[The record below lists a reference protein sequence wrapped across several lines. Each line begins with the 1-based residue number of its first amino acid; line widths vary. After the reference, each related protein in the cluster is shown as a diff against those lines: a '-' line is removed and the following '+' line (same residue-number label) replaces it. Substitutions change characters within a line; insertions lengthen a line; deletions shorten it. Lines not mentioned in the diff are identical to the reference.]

1 MDEKKRNKKESQL
14 ITKESLYSVGGVF
27 SFLAVLVLCTKSLV
41 FGDVG
46 VAVYACLTG
55 LFGYIAYPIGF
66 GLLYLCVSALFD
78 KRYVKDRKFAW
89 LIALCCICIA
99 LLIHTI
105 TTYNQLLAEK
115 YLQFCF
121 GSGSTNVVVTVAG
134 VIGGLIVYGLA
145 SLITPIGA
153 IVVFALL
160 VLALGYLTVIYF
172 KRKTFNQNNTLSKD
186 KAKEEKTSSVR
197 PVEIPISIVDET
209 QQNVTPPSKE
219 FNGLKTKSSVAEVTQ
234 RPAFTIQEDANAE
247 STQKSGGF
255 SPFATPNQT
264 KFSPSVV
271 DAQTSRAVLFDSTSP
286 VENFK
291 RNLIFDPNAS
301 VNKRNAYPSQNDT
314 AFTNASYT
322 DGYQEEVNDN
332 PRPMRVLIDNTKP
345 SYTTSV
351 TPTAPIIQAQPI
363 EPATVST
370 MPREERVN
378 TAFEEEKINETPTQD
393 TYRRHE
399 NMDLFSLRNPNV
411 FGVEEENRELAR
423 KLQES
428 EPQNEVVMPRDRDD
442 TEESF
447 KPFTRETVS
456 FTDNQT
462 FAQQVEKEDRTSVGR
477 GIDIFD
483 EKEDLYSLRA
493 ERTEERSTSFNDETG
508 RNNRFEEV
516 ERNTRFDET
525 GRNNRFEEVER
536 NTRFEET
543 GRNNRFDEVE
553 EEPSPAPQPPK
564 PRIILPYVR
573 VPLDDFDCRDVEPA
587 ANQLEV
593 EETKENILATL
604 EQYRVEGAT
613 VASVVFGPTVTRY
626 NIVLPRSVPPKKV
639 TSLEE
644 EISMS
649 LRSAG
654 VNVYANYDD
663 GVVSIECPNRQRQ
676 FVRLGSMLTG
686 DTFVNA
692 KPGSLMFVMGKGV
705 VNNKVYGD
713 ITKMTHLLV
722 AGASNSGK
730 SVFLGALILSLI
742 YKYSPEELR
751 LILIDPK
758 KTEFVLY
765 NGLPHLLVNEII
777 SDVQKTVQSLNWA
790 IDEMERRYTLFKEM
804 SLSGKYVV
812 NLDQY
817 NENLPQEERL
827 PKIVIIID
835 ELADLMLNAKKDIED
850 KIQSLTQKAR
860 AAGIHIIVA
869 TQRPS
874 ADIITGAIK
883 SNLSTRI
890 AFAVPTD
897 VDSRVIL
904 DQSGAQK
911 LLGKGDFLYTMP
923 GVNTPVRVQSAFS
936 DPEESQRVVNFIK
949 NNNQPYFDESIAS
962 YINNTRDN
970 DVTVTANATG
980 DEVEP
985 VFILALK
992 HVILLGSASIA
1003 LIRRKCAVGYSKAGQ
1018 IIEWMENMGYIS
1030 GFDGAKARK
1039 VFITPEE
1046 FESKYGNI

>member
-1 MDEKKRNKKESQL
+1 MERN
-14 ITKESLYSVGGVF
+14 T
-27 SFLAVLVLCTKSLV
+27 
-41 FGDVG
+41 
-46 VAVYACLTG
+46 
-55 LFGYIAYPIGF
+55 
-66 GLLYLCVSALFD
+66 
-78 KRYVKDRKFAW
+78 
-89 LIALCCICIA
+89 
-99 LLIHTI
+99 
-105 TTYNQLLAEK
+105 
-115 YLQFCF
+115 
-121 GSGSTNVVVTVAG
+121 
-134 VIGGLIVYGLA
+134 
-145 SLITPIGA
+145 
-153 IVVFALL
+153 
-160 VLALGYLTVIYF
+160 
-172 KRKTFNQNNTLSKD
+172 
-186 KAKEEKTSSVR
+186 
-197 PVEIPISIVDET
+197 
-209 QQNVTPPSKE
+209 
-219 FNGLKTKSSVAEVTQ
+219 
-234 RPAFTIQEDANAE
+234 
-247 STQKSGGF
+247 
-255 SPFATPNQT
+255 
-264 KFSPSVV
+264 
-271 DAQTSRAVLFDSTSP
+271 
-286 VENFK
+286 
-291 RNLIFDPNAS
+291 
-301 VNKRNAYPSQNDT
+301 
-314 AFTNASYT
+314 
-322 DGYQEEVNDN
+322 
-332 PRPMRVLIDNTKP
+332 
-345 SYTTSV
+345 
-351 TPTAPIIQAQPI
+351 
-363 EPATVST
+363 
-370 MPREERVN
+370 
-378 TAFEEEKINETPTQD
+378 
-393 TYRRHE
+393 
-399 NMDLFSLRNPNV
+399 
-411 FGVEEENRELAR
+411 
-423 KLQES
+423 
-428 EPQNEVVMPRDRDD
+428 
-442 TEESF
+442 
-447 KPFTRETVS
+447 
-456 FTDNQT
+456 
-462 FAQQVEKEDRTSVGR
+462 
-477 GIDIFD
+477 
-483 EKEDLYSLRA
+483 
-493 ERTEERSTSFNDETG
+493 
-508 RNNRFEEV
+508 RFEEV

-525 GRNNRFEEVER
+525 GRNNRFDEVER

-543 GRNNRFDEVE
+543 GRNTRFEEVE